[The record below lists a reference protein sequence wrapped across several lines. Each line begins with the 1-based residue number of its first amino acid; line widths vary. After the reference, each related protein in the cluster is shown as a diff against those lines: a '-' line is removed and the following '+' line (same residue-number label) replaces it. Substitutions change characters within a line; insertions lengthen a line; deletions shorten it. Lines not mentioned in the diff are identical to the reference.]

1 MPLGH
6 SDLDGHTSGTER
18 HTGASP
24 ALILK
29 KSTTHDTMRVTDAYL
44 MELQIED
51 LMYDLD
57 QVDLTEIETELAEL
71 DSAISDAIA
80 TN

>member
-1 MPLGH
+1 
-6 SDLDGHTSGTER
+6 
-18 HTGASP
+18 
-24 ALILK
+24 
-29 KSTTHDTMRVTDAYL
+29 

-57 QVDLTEIETELAEL
+57 QVDLTEIETELTEL
-71 DSAISDAIA
+71 DSAIADAIA

>member
-1 MPLGH
+1 M
-6 SDLDGHTSGTER
+6 
-18 HTGASP
+18 
-24 ALILK
+24 K
-29 KSTTHDTMRVTDAYL
+29 VTDAYL

-57 QVDLTEIETELAEL
+57 QIDLSEIEDELLEL
-71 DSAISDAIA
+71 DSAISDAIV

>member
-1 MPLGH
+1 
-6 SDLDGHTSGTER
+6 
-18 HTGASP
+18 
-24 ALILK
+24 
-29 KSTTHDTMRVTDAYL
+29 

-71 DSAISDAIA
+71 DSAIADAIA
-80 TN
+80 TNWNHD

>member
-1 MPLGH
+1 
-6 SDLDGHTSGTER
+6 
-18 HTGASP
+18 
-24 ALILK
+24 
-29 KSTTHDTMRVTDAYL
+29 MRVTDAYL

-57 QVDLTEIETELAEL
+57 QVDLTEIETELTEL
-71 DSAISDAIA
+71 YSAIADAIA

>member
-1 MPLGH
+1 
-6 SDLDGHTSGTER
+6 
-18 HTGASP
+18 
-24 ALILK
+24 
-29 KSTTHDTMRVTDAYL
+29 MRVTDAYL

-57 QVDLTEIETELAEL
+57 QVDLSEIETELTEL
-71 DSAISDAIA
+71 DSAIADAIA

>member
-1 MPLGH
+1 
-6 SDLDGHTSGTER
+6 
-18 HTGASP
+18 
-24 ALILK
+24 
-29 KSTTHDTMRVTDAYL
+29 

-57 QVDLTEIETELAEL
+57 QVDLSEIETELTEL
-71 DSAISDAIA
+71 DSAIADAIA

>member
-1 MPLGH
+1 
-6 SDLDGHTSGTER
+6 
-18 HTGASP
+18 
-24 ALILK
+24 
-29 KSTTHDTMRVTDAYL
+29 MRVTDAYL

-57 QVDLTEIETELAEL
+57 QVDLTEIETELTEL
-71 DSAISDAIA
+71 DSAIADAIA

>member
-1 MPLGH
+1 
-6 SDLDGHTSGTER
+6 
-18 HTGASP
+18 
-24 ALILK
+24 
-29 KSTTHDTMRVTDAYL
+29 MRVTDAYL

-71 DSAISDAIA
+71 DSAITDAIA